1 MKQLLIRG
9 QNRLEGTLP
18 IHGAKNS
25 VLPILAATLLISL
38 FLPAVYVAMATFH
51 PEMIPDQLLLSI
63 IESKKQVPFATIVE
77 VLGLLIAFE
86 LLQEAGVS
94 LPKAI
99 GQTISIIGGLVV
111 GSAAVEARLISPAA
125 LVAVS
130 IAGICGYTLP
140 GKSFADAMRL
150 WRFILA
156 VCASIA
162 GLFGVICGAIALL
175 VHLSGLESF
184 GIPYLAPFSG
194 MRGAQA
200 LLRPR
205 LNRRK
210 FRDPNLH
217 PEDMRNQR

>member
-1 MKQLLIRG
+1 M
-9 QNRLEGTLP
+9 
-18 IHGAKNS
+18 
-25 VLPILAATLLISL
+25 
-38 FLPAVYVAMATFH
+38 
-51 PEMIPDQLLLSI
+51 
-63 IESKKQVPFATIVE
+63 
-77 VLGLLIAFE
+77 
-86 LLQEAGVS
+86 
-94 LPKAI
+94 
-99 GQTISIIGGLVV
+99 
-111 GSAAVEARLISPAA
+111 
-125 LVAVS
+125 AVS

-140 GKSFADAMRL
+140 GKSFCRCDA
-150 WRFILA
+150 A
-156 VCASIA
+156 VAFYSGGLRQHC

-205 LNRRK
+205 LNRQK